1 MKWDRHSCLSIVMT
15 TIGLLTLELHLP
27 YAHSLKEKR
36 VVLQRVKDRL
46 RGKFNVAVAELDHQD
61 VWQRAL
67 LGVVSI
73 SSSEQNLRQVLEG
86 ALREAEH
93 LLGEELVRSEIE
105 LL

>member
-1 MKWDRHSCLSIVMT
+1 MT
-15 TIGLLTLELHLP
+15 SIGLLTLELHLP

-36 VVLQRVKDRL
+36 VVVQRVKDRL
-46 RGKFNVAVAELDHQD
+46 RGKFNVAVAELDHQE

-73 SSSEQNLRQVLEG
+73 SSSQRNLRQVLEG
-86 ALREAEH
+86 AQRESERV
-93 LLGEELVRSEIE
+93 LGPDLVNSTIE

>member
-1 MKWDRHSCLSIVMT
+1 MT
-15 TIGLLTLELHLP
+15 VGILTIEIHLP

-36 VVLQRVKDRL
+36 MVLNRVKDRL

-61 VWQRAL
+61 LWQRAL

-73 SSSEQNLRQVLEG
+73 SSSETNLRQVLEG
-86 ALREAEH
+86 AQTESEH
-93 LLGEELVRSEIE
+93 LLGGDMVRADIE

>member
-1 MKWDRHSCLSIVMT
+1 VT
-15 TIGLLTLELHLP
+15 AIGLLTLELHLP
-27 YAHSLKEKR
+27 YAHSLKDKR
-36 VVLQRVKDRL
+36 MVLNRVKERL

-61 VWQRAL
+61 LWQRAL

-86 ALREAEH
+86 AQREAES
-93 LLGEELVRSEIE
+93 LLGGELVRSEVE

>member
-1 MKWDRHSCLSIVMT
+1 MIS
-15 TIGLLTLELHLP
+15 IGLLTLELHLP

-36 VVLQRVKDRL
+36 MQVQRVKDRL
-46 RGKFNVAVAELDHQD
+46 RDKFNVAVAELDHQD

-73 SSSEQNLRQVLEG
+73 SSSEQNLRKVLEG
-86 ALREAEH
+86 ALRESEH
-93 LLGEELVRSEIE
+93 VLGGDLVNSTLE